1 MSNVETT
8 QKPAFDVGKLDGVEK
23 AAILLL
29 SLSEEDAAQIFRHLE
44 PKQVQRLGMSMASMS
59 DFSHDRVAAVH
70 RQFIDDIQKYTNI
83 GIGSEDFVRKALV
96 AALGEDKASNLV
108 DQIILGS
115 GARGLDSLKWMDARQ
130 VASIIQNEHPQIQ
143 TIVLSYLEPEQSAE
157 ILSQFP
163 EQVRLDLVMRI
174 ANLEE
179 VQPAALQELNDIM
192 EKQFAGAAGAQA
204 AKMGGL
210 KAAANIMNYL
220 DTNIEGQLMDSIRE
234 SDEEMSQQIQDLMF
248 VFENLIDV
256 DDRGIQTLL
265 REVPGDLLQR
275 ALKGSDDQM
284 REKVFKNM
292 SKRAAEMLADDLEA
306 MVGGVVEDLV
316 GLVLGRV
323 LLVLGRH
330 ADIFDRTALER
341 GLYLS
346 FQCDRVNVGHF
357 RLPVNLCRR
366 LRLVGPGMMS
376 GAQNGIC
383 RCDVF
388 SSG

>member
-1 MSNVETT
+1 MADENKTQVTGNDITDSQRQILDQMSGMEM
-8 QKPAFDVGKLDGVEK
+8 
-23 AAILLL
+23 AAVLML
-29 SLSEEDAAQIFRHLE
+29 SLNEEDAAQIFRHLE

-143 TIVLSYLEPEQSAE
+143 TIVLSYLEPEPE

-306 MVGGVVEDLV
+306 MGPIRVSEVEAAQKEILS
-316 GLVLGRV
+316 
-323 LLVLGRH
+323 
-330 ADIFDRTALER
+330 TA
-341 GLYLS
+341 
-346 FQCDRVNVGHF
+346 
-357 RLPVNLCRR
+357 RR
-366 LRLVGPGMMS
+366 LADAGEIML
-376 GAQNGIC
+376 GAGGGEE
-383 RCDVF
+383 F
-388 SSG
+388 L